1 MAHRLHGK
9 KRMDDA
15 EAERFTERLGLPRGW
30 LDAPHSEAE
39 IPESVA
45 LLLAPTLRAQVRGQT
60 PAPSAA
66 VGNDGAP
73 GEALLRSTDSTL
85 PSITHD
91 EPVVASTTDALGE
104 NDGLTSGTH
113 EQVSAVAASADESVE
128 QATGQVP
135 VVVAAAV
142 TSPAAPATSQQ
153 TATPS
158 TSIFGTSLAGLDGIA
173 PISEALLKTLAGK
186 ARTGRLDEL
195 KALDLLQQA
204 VLL

>member
-1 MAHRLHGK
+1 
-9 KRMDDA
+9 
-15 EAERFTERLGLPRGW
+15 
-30 LDAPHSEAE
+30 
-39 IPESVA
+39 
-45 LLLAPTLRAQVRGQT
+45 
-60 PAPSAA
+60 
-66 VGNDGAP
+66 
-73 GEALLRSTDSTL
+73 
-85 PSITHD
+85 
-91 EPVVASTTDALGE
+91 
-104 NDGLTSGTH
+104 
-113 EQVSAVAASADESVE
+113 
-128 QATGQVP
+128 VP

-173 PISEALLKTLAGK
+173 PIAEALLKTLAGK